1 MSKKNKKSTKR
12 NRHANDLRRATHSPL
27 SKYPPALHCCLHSRG
42 SQRPRSDALW
52 SAVEK
57 EQTLQK
63 QKKSEKKAAK
73 QAAKL
78 GAAPAAT
85 KPKRKGF
92 RIKKGVRVKGIKV
105 TDAASKKKIKKI
117 LAAEQALREMDVD
130 CAPVGGAAAGA
141 GAAMV

>member
-1 MSKKNKKSTKR
+1 LT
-12 NRHANDLRRATHSPL
+12 
-27 SKYPPALHCCLHSRG
+27 
-42 SQRPRSDALW
+42 RPG

-57 EQTLQK
+57 ELTLQK

-85 KPKRKGF
+85 KAKRKGF
-92 RIKKGVRVKGIKV
+92 RIKKGVRIKGIKV
-105 TDAASKKKIKKI
+105 TDAASKKKVKQI

-130 CAPVGGAAAGA
+130 CAPAGGAAAGA
-141 GAAMV
+141 GDAMA

>member
-27 SKYPPALHCCLHSRG
+27 STNRLRFTVAYTHEAASGRG
-42 SQRPRSDALW
+42 LTRSG

-130 CAPVGGAAAGA
+130 CAPAGGAAAGA